1 MRFCGLPD
9 EGTDG
14 GENYVLR
21 TNWDANCMAGTDGGE
36 NCVLGTNWDADC
48 MMGIT
53 TVSLE
58 LVLEILAVLMLGSP
72 SMT

>member
-1 MRFCGLPD
+1 
-9 EGTDG
+9 
-14 GENYVLR
+14 
-21 TNWDANCMAGTDGGE
+21 MAGTDGGE